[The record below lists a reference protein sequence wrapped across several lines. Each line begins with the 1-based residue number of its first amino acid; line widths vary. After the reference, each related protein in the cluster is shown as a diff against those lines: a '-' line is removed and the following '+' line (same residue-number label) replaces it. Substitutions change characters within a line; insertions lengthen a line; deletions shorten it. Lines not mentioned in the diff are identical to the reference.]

1 MHANINY
8 SHHNHRK
15 LEKIINQQKLNHL
28 NSNKKN
34 NIYIMSKNDMK
45 LKENNIFNHKQV
57 LIKENPHFI
66 DLTHFHR

>member
-1 MHANINY
+1 M
-8 SHHNHRK
+8 
-15 LEKIINQQKLNHL
+15 EKCEDFQSIINNVENRQIKLKIRH
-28 NSNKKN
+28 
-34 NIYIMSKNDMK
+34 DMK